1 MPCDKVDR
9 QLFRISTIVTIGDG
23 RKASFWHSSWLEGRA
38 PIDIA
43 PGLYKLAWRKNRMVF
58 DELQNQSW
66 TRGLWRMNTVE
77 EMAEF
82 VTLWDLVQQVVLTDR
97 SDEISWRWTADG
109 AYSSK
114 SAYLAQFI
122 GSFSTFQGC
131 GVWKAH
137 AEGKHKF
144 FAWLLVQNKIL
155 TAEKLAKRNW
165 PCDPVCR
172 LCDQEQETA
181 MHLCLDYVYVRQV
194 WTLMKDWS
202 AGLVQVP
209 EPGLAIE
216 DWWKASLSHLPK
228 DERKIAA
235 ALLMYTTWNI
245 WKERNRRIF
254 EGVSLPATQVFVSIK
269 EEFGLRKVALRAP
282 SVS

>member
-9 QLFRISTIVTIGDG
+9 QLFQVSTIVTIGDG

-43 PGLYKLAWRKNRMVF
+43 PGLYKLAWRKNRTVF

-82 VTLWDLVQQVVLTDR
+82 VTHWDLVQQVVLTDR

-114 SAYLAQFI
+114 SAYLAQFT

-144 FAWLLVQNKIL
+144 L
-155 TAEKLAKRNW
+155 
-165 PCDPVCR
+165 
-172 LCDQEQETA
+172 
-181 MHLCLDYVYVRQV
+181 
-194 WTLMKDWS
+194 
-202 AGLVQVP
+202 
-209 EPGLAIE
+209 PGC
-216 DWWKASLSHLPK
+216 
-228 DERKIAA
+228 
-235 ALLMYTTWNI
+235 
-245 WKERNRRIF
+245 
-254 EGVSLPATQVFVSIK
+254 
-269 EEFGLRKVALRAP
+269 
-282 SVS
+282 